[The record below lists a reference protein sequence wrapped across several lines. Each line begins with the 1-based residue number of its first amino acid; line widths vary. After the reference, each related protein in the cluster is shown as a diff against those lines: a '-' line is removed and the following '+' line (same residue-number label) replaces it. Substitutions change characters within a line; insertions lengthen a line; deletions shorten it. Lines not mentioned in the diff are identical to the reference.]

1 VRIGVLALLCA
12 AASASACTAYN
23 CAASVPGGEPAIEL
37 GYVSESDAPTITLVR
52 LYLGAARYPD
62 RAVIELEPS
71 DSEGHVGT

>member
-1 VRIGVLALLCA
+1 
-12 AASASACTAYN
+12 
-23 CAASVPGGEPAIEL
+23 VPGGEPAIEL